1 MNSNI
6 TNQNEHLQVTTHD
19 FLIYRDG
26 NNDVKVSVMLINN
39 DLWLTQDLI
48 AELFGTARSTI
59 TEHINNILK
68 EGELKEETSVG
79 ISDISS
85 GGRKPKIYNL
95 DMIIAVGYR
104 VNSKKATNFRIWAT
118 KVLREYMIKGFVMD
132 DERLKNPN
140 YIFGEDYFE
149 EMSERIRNIRSS
161 ERRFYQKI
169 TDIYSSCSVDYDK
182 DSEITKEF
190 FKTVQNK
197 LHYAITGQTAAEIIY
212 NRVDSNKE
220 HMGLTNW
227 KNSPNGPI
235 YRYDVDIA
243 KNYLN
248 EKELK
253 DLNRIVTMYLDYAEL
268 QAENHNAMTM
278 KDWVEKLNAF
288 LQFNGQ
294 EILHNAGK
302 ISAKV
307 AQELA
312 YQEYDKFK
320 TKQDK
325 LYKSDFDNFLNEMK
339 MIENGSDNNGK

>member
-6 TNQNEHLQVTTHD
+6 TNQNSYLQITTHD
-19 FLIYRDG
+19 FLIYKDG
-26 NNDVKVSVMLINN
+26 NNNVKVSVMLINS

-68 EGELKEETSVG
+68 EGELTEETSVG

-140 YIFGEDYFE
+140 YIFGEDYFD
-149 EMSERIRNIRSS
+149 
-161 ERRFYQKI
+161 

-220 HMGLTNW
+220 HMGLTNL

-294 EILHNAGK
+294 EILYNAGK

>member
-6 TNQNEHLQVTTHD
+6 TNQNSYLQISTHD

-118 KVLREYMIKGFVMD
+118 KVLKEYMIKGFAMD

-140 YIFGEDYFE
+140 YIFGEDYFD
-149 EMSERIRNIRSS
+149 EMLERIRNIRSS

-169 TDIYSSCSVDYDK
+169 TDIYSSCSVDYNK

-212 NRVDSNKE
+212 NRADAEKE

-227 KNSPNGPI
+227 KNSPDGPI

-253 DLNRIVTMYLDYAEL
+253 DLNRIVTMYLDYAES

-288 LQFNGQ
+288 LQFNGK

-302 ISAKV
+302 ISSKV
-307 AQELA
+307 AQALA

-325 LYKSDFDNFLNEMK
+325 LYRSDFDNFLNEAK
-339 MIENGSDNNGK
+339 NIEGNGDKK

>member
-1 MNSNI
+1 MDNKNLQI
-6 TNQNEHLQVTTHD
+6 TNHD
-19 FLIYRDG
+19 FLIYRDS
-26 NNDVKVSVMLINN
+26 NNDIKVSVMLINN
-39 DLWLTQDLI
+39 DIWLTQNLI
-48 AELFGTARSTI
+48 AELFDVGRSTI
-59 TEHINNILK
+59 TEHINNILNS
-68 EGELKEETSVG
+68 GELDENNTVG
-79 ISDISS
+79 KTDIDNSK
-85 GGRKPKIYNL
+85 KPVKIYNL

-118 KVLREYMIKGFVMD
+118 KILKEYMIKGVVMD

-149 EMSERIRNIRSS
+149 EILERIRNIRSS

-182 DSEITKEF
+182 DSEKE
-190 FKTVQNK
+190 NM
-197 LHYAITGQTAAEIIY
+197 
-212 NRVDSNKE
+212 R
-220 HMGLTNW
+220 LTNW
-227 KNSPNGPI
+227 KNSPDGPI
-235 YRYDVDIA
+235 YKYDVDIA

-288 LQFNGQ
+288 LQFNGK
-294 EILHNAGK
+294 EILRNAGK

-312 YQEYDKFK
+312 YKEYDKFRV
-320 TKQDK
+320 KQDK
-325 LYKSDFDNFLNEMK
+325 LYKSDFDNFLNEVRI
-339 MIENGSDNNGK
+339 IENGSDK

>member
-1 MNSNI
+1 MAEKGLQI
-6 TNQNEHLQVTTHD
+6 TNHD
-19 FLIYRDG
+19 FLIYRDS

-39 DLWLTQDLI
+39 DLWLTQSLI
-48 AELFGTARSTI
+48 AELFDTARSTI
-59 TEHINNILK
+59 TDHINNILK

-149 EMSERIRNIRSS
+149 EMLERIRNIRSS

>member
-1 MNSNI
+1 MSNKS
-6 TNQNEHLQVTTHD
+6 LQVTNHD
-19 FLIYRDG
+19 FLIYRDE
-26 NNDVKVSVMLINN
+26 NHDVKVSVMLINN
-39 DLWLTQDLI
+39 DIWLTQDLI
-48 AELFGTARSTI
+48 AELFGVGRSTI
-59 TEHINNILK
+59 TEHINNILDS
-68 EGELKEETSVG
+68 GELSEETSVG

-118 KVLREYMIKGFVMD
+118 KILREFMIKGVVMD

-149 EMSERIRNIRSS
+149 ETLERIRNIRSS

-169 TDIYSSCSVDYDK
+169 TDIYSTCSVDYDK

-197 LHYAITGQTAAEIIY
+197 LHYAITGNTAAEIIY
-212 NRVDSNKE
+212 NRVDSEKE
-220 HMGLTNW
+220 NMGLTNW

-235 YRYDVDIA
+235 YKYDVDIA
-243 KNYLN
+243 KNYLS

-288 LQFNGQ
+288 LQFFGK
-294 EILHNAGK
+294 EILYNAGK
-302 ISAKV
+302 VSASV
-307 AQELA
+307 AKELA
-312 YQEYDKFK
+312 YQEYDKFRI
-320 TKQDK
+320 KQDK
-325 LYKSDFDNFLNEMK
+325 LYQSDFDHFLKEIN
-339 MIENGSDNNGK
+339 MIENGSENNGKY

>member
-1 MNSNI
+1 MAEKGLQI
-6 TNQNEHLQVTTHD
+6 TNHD
-19 FLIYRDG
+19 FLIYKDG
-26 NNDVKVSVMLINN
+26 NNDIKVSVMLINN

-59 TEHINNILK
+59 TEHISNILK

-149 EMSERIRNIRSS
+149 EMLERIRNIRSS

-197 LHYAITGQTAAEIIY
+197 LHYATTGQTAAEIIY

-227 KNSPNGPI
+227 KNSPVGPI

-278 KDWVEKLNAF
+278 KDWVEKLNVF
-288 LQFNGQ
+288 LQFNGK
-294 EILHNAGK
+294 EILHSAGK

-312 YQEYDKFK
+312 YREYDKFK
-320 TKQDK
+320 VKQDK
-325 LYKSDFDNFLNEMK
+325 LYKSDFDNFLNETK
-339 MIENGSDNNGK
+339 MIEDNGDKK

>member
-1 MNSNI
+1 MEDNKLIIYKNSEGNI
-6 TNQNEHLQVTTHD
+6 IVD
-19 FLIYRDG
+19 AIYKDET
-26 NNDVKVSVMLINN
+26 
-39 DLWLTQDLI
+39 LWLSQKGMSKVFECSTDNISLHLKHI
-48 AELFGTARSTI
+48 FEEKELEKKSVTEKCSLTADDGKNYNTTI
-59 TEHINNILK
+59 Y
-68 EGELKEETSVG
+68 S
-79 ISDISS
+79 
-85 GGRKPKIYNL
+85 L
-95 DMIIAVGYR
+95 DAIIAVGYR
-104 VNSKKATNFRIWAT
+104 INSKKATNFRIWAT
-118 KVLREYMIKGFVMD
+118 KILKEYMIKGVVMD

-149 EMSERIRNIRSS
+149 ETLERIRNIRSS

-197 LHYAITGQTAAEIIY
+197 LHYAITGNTAAEIIY
-212 NRVDSNKE
+212 NRVDSEKE
-220 HMGLTNW
+220 NMGLTNW
-227 KNSPNGPI
+227 KNSPDGPI
-235 YRYDVDIA
+235 YKYDVDIA

-288 LQFNGQ
+288 LQFNGK

-302 ISAKV
+302 ISDSVAK
-307 AQELA
+307 ELA
-312 YQEYDKFK
+312 YKEYNKFK
-320 TKQDK
+320 VKQDK
-325 LYKSDFDNFLNEMK
+325 LYKSDFDNFLNEAR
-339 MIENGSDNNGK
+339 MIENGSDK